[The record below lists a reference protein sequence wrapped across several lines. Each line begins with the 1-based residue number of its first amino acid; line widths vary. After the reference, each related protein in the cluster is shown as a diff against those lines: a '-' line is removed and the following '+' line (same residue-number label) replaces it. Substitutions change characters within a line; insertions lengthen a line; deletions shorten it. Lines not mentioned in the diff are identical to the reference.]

1 MESFC
6 IIGLGKF
13 GQSLA
18 LSLAEEGKQVM
29 VIDTDDDRVSEIADF
44 VTNAVIGDPTNESV
58 MRASG
63 VKDYDCA
70 VVCFTG
76 NINESILLTIM
87 LKEIGVKKVIVRAVN
102 DGHMRVLQHLGA
114 DMIVFPEKDMGEK
127 LAFKLVKEN
136 VTEYTEFSGYTI
148 IEMKVPAS
156 WIGKNLIELNVRR
169 RFGVNIIALTDA
181 EGNVDVSPRPDR
193 VFTAGEKV
201 SVIGNDE
208 NIARVMKEK

>member
-76 NINESILLTIM
+76 NIFLYFMTFLCFAPCLSYTKFASIISTPPVSSSAFILSTI
-87 LKEIGVKKVIVRAVN
+87 
-102 DGHMRVLQHLGA
+102 
-114 DMIVFPEKDMGEK
+114 
-127 LAFKLVKEN
+127 
-136 VTEYTEFSGYTI
+136 
-148 IEMKVPAS
+148 
-156 WIGKNLIELNVRR
+156 RR
-169 RFGVNIIALTDA
+169 RDF
-181 EGNVDVSPRPDR
+181 
-193 VFTAGEKV
+193 VFTQSSLSTTLK
-201 SVIGNDE
+201 
-208 NIARVMKEK
+208 